1 MCGITGVLVKG
12 RNTKSNLQRTS
23 AMLNALEH
31 RGSDHKSSYSF
42 TDQLSNSTT
51 TIGHARLAINDLS
64 ENGNQ
69 PFQLEKTSIV
79 VNGEIWNH
87 KELRKYLKR
96 KGFTFKSKSDCEVI
110 LPLYALGELTKLDGM
125 FSFIII
131 DKEKKQMVVSR
142 DWVGKLPLY
151 MAKTSETIML
161 ASEIK
166 ALRVGQGNNITDE
179 IKFVPRNSLI
189 IIDLETLKMNTFKN
203 FYGWIGN
210 SEHLISG
217 DVASNTYRLLD
228 EAVKKRTIS
237 DVPIATLN
245 SGGIDSSVITY
256 LLSQYV
262 KDIKCYTVKFDE
274 DSPDLK
280 HARLLAEKVG
290 IPLVEVEV
298 PKDPDIIKQ
307 RFLDVCR
314 TIEYPSN
321 VQVQVGIMLSFVGEQ
336 LAKDGYKVV
345 FSGEG
350 SDESAGSY
358 GNYRMWSK
366 KPDWTDVKKQMFEKQ
381 YYGNLLRGNNIF
393 MQYGTIECRTPFF
406 DRDYVGYVCNLPCDA
421 TTGKGKQWK
430 QHLADAFRGKIPDEI
445 IDRPKE
451 AFQKGTCFKD
461 WFEELI
467 INDPDINKKGRKKM
481 HHVIMDTIH
490 GQLGYNIRDSR
501 RFEFATQHRD
511 IGDMFE

>member
-1 MCGITGVLVKG
+1 
-12 RNTKSNLQRTS
+12 
-23 AMLNALEH
+23 MLKALDH
-31 RGSDHKSSYSF
+31 RGTDHKGNFSYETEESG
-42 TDQLSNSTT
+42 SV
-51 TIGHARLAINDLS
+51 IGHTRLAINDLS
-64 ENGNQ
+64 EQGNQ
-69 PFQLEKTSIV
+69 PFHLEKTSIV

-87 KELRKYLKR
+87 EELREYLKG
-96 KGFTFKSKSDCEVI
+96 KGFEFKSNSDCEVI
-110 LPLYALGELTKLDGM
+110 LPLYSLGELTKLDGM

-131 DKEKKQMVVSR
+131 DREKNKMVVSR

-151 MAKTSETIML
+151 IQKTPDVILL

-166 ALRVGQGNNITDE
+166 ALRVGQGNAITDD

-189 IIDLETLKMNTFKN
+189 VIDLGTFEMNTFQN
-203 FYGWIGN
+203 FYGWIGDC
-210 SEHLISG
+210 ERLRGDG
-217 DVASNTYRLLD
+217 DVAGNTYQLLD
-228 EAVKKRTIS
+228 RAVKKRTIS

-262 KDIKCYTVKFDE
+262 DDIKCYTVKFDE
-274 DSPDLK
+274 DSPDLH

-290 IPLVEVEV
+290 MPLVEVEV

-307 RFLDVCR
+307 RFLDVCK

-366 KPDWTDVKKQMFEKQ
+366 KPDWVDVKKQMFEKQ

-406 DRDYVGYVCNLPCDA
+406 DRDYVEYVCNLPEHA

-451 AFQKGTCFKD
+451 AFQKGTCFKT

-467 INDPDINKKGRKKM
+467 VNDPELNKKGRKKM
-481 HHVIMDTIH
+481 HHVIMDTIQ

-501 RFEFATQHRD
+501 KFEFATLHQS
-511 IGDMFE
+511 IGDLFE